1 MSVNTRKFVEDLL
14 YLGSIGGFLDKT
26 CPAIKGLMMRAEV
39 LVPEDVAV
47 ELSPSIKLS
56 TKSLVKAGKVRRGEV
71 SFNSENGD
79 EEGDENASM
88 EQTDG
93 DVGGSEDGGDKPV
106 ERFTEAQLD
115 AMKLTEVREAT
126 GILGKT
132 KKETIKEY
140 LSQ

>member
-14 YLGSIGGFLDKT
+14 YLGSIGGYLDKT

-56 TKSLVKAGKVRRGEV
+56 TKSLVRAGKVRRGEIPV
-71 SFNSENGD
+71 NNEDGGVGD
-79 EEGDENASM
+79 EENASTG
-88 EQTDG
+88 QTDAS
-93 DVGGSEDGGDKPV
+93 VGGSGGDEDKPA
-106 ERFTEAQLD
+106 ER
-115 AMKLTEVREAT
+115 LTEDQINAMTLAEIREMT